1 MSHEFRLKY
10 NQLKENDPT
19 QKDREENYPTGSSV
33 RNVCFVQADGSKIF
47 LNYGY
52 LVSGEFSP
60 FDTKITLCFTSHI
73 VTLEGIQLENLFN
86 DLMNHIPQYIVCQD
100 ERYNAIENNKPLV
113 NTMTITKAE

>member
-19 QKDREENYPTGSSV
+19 QKEQEENYPTGSAV
-33 RNVCFVQADGSKIF
+33 RNVCFVQLDGSRIF

-60 FDTKITLCFTSHI
+60 FDTKITLSFTSHI
-73 VTLEGIQLENLFN
+73 IILEGIKLEILFN
-86 DLMNHIPQYIVCQD
+86 DLMNHIPQCIVCQD
-100 ERYNAIENNKPLV
+100 VRYNAFENGKSIV
-113 NTMTITKAE
+113 NTMTILKAE